1 MGADVVKVI
10 YVLEKVFG
18 WFKVK
23 QRQINLLFFAGKR
36 QINLVQ
42 SEKVL
47 RVVQSK
53 TLVIKGGPKRNL
65 LFFSR
70 GNVACWIR
78 TREITVSLTSSFA
91 PTRPLFQIFNSE
103 YLHFFSLTP
112 PEVRNPLQSW
122 APRLFQ
128 AGRLLIFH
136 TNRNHATPRLDSKSF
151 QKQIVEHPASERA
164 RWRRRCGR
172 RSSGGLWRRRRSA
185 SMACVRAST
194 PCCRN

>member
-47 RVVQSK
+47 RVVQSE

-65 LFFSR
+65 
-70 GNVACWIR
+70 
-78 TREITVSLTSSFA
+78 SL
-91 PTRPLFQIFNSE
+91 
-103 YLHFFSLTP
+103 
-112 PEVRNPLQSW
+112 
-122 APRLFQ
+122 
-128 AGRLLIFH
+128 
-136 TNRNHATPRLDSKSF
+136 
-151 QKQIVEHPASERA
+151 
-164 RWRRRCGR
+164 
-172 RSSGGLWRRRRSA
+172 
-185 SMACVRAST
+185 
-194 PCCRN
+194 